1 MVVFIVR
8 RLIQA
13 IFVMLIISLV
23 GFSIKDQIGDPVRDL
38 VGERVTPAE
47 RAVIAE
53 QMGLNDPF
61 LTQYFRFVKNAVTK
75 GDLGRS
81 FLYNKPN
88 LEVILGHAPATIELV
103 FGTALIIIVVSLPL
117 GVYCALRPR
126 SILSRFTM
134 SFSTLGVSM
143 PVFLTAILLIFLFA
157 IHWQILPSYGRGET
171 VDLFG
176 LGWWETGMLTID
188 GLLHLILP
196 CVSLSTLM
204 LPLFIRLIRSEM
216 MEVLET
222 EYIKYAWAKGLAPT
236 RVWMVHAFKNTLLPV
251 ITVFGVGY
259 GEVRPVTDPALIVF
273 TIFVIVAGCSAAIAA
288 LSGSRFNSLAFGD
301 PESGP
306 DEILVLVFLRG
317 ILDEF
322 RLPKSRE
329 ADKHSHLDAQVDHR
343 LGDLLLQLYWLTH
356 HPVVFPGGEAVV
368 GRKLELVDRIGVE
381 ASSSMN
387 S

>member
-13 IFVMLIISLV
+13 ILVMLVISLV

-47 RAVIAE
+47 RAEIAE

-61 LTQYFRFVKNAVTK
+61 LIQYFRFVKNAVTK

-117 GVYCALRPR
+117 GVYCALRPT

-157 IHWQILPSYGRGET
+157 IQWQILPSYGRGET

-176 LGWWETGMLTID
+176 LGWWETGMLTLD

-251 ITVFGVGY
+251 ITVFGVQIGIMFAFTLLTELVFQWP
-259 GEVRPVTDPALIVF
+259 GMGFMFLEAVHRADISLLIAYLVVVA
-273 TIFVIVAGCSAAIAA
+273 TIFTFVNTIVDILYGFINPTIRIAGT
-288 LSGSRFNSLAFGD
+288 
-301 PESGP
+301 
-306 DEILVLVFLRG
+306 
-317 ILDEF
+317 
-322 RLPKSRE
+322 K
-329 ADKHSHLDAQVDHR
+329 
-343 LGDLLLQLYWLTH
+343 
-356 HPVVFPGGEAVV
+356 
-368 GRKLELVDRIGVE
+368 
-381 ASSSMN
+381 
-387 S
+387 